1 MSFGEPRHDCR
12 RVDQTMSD
20 VRFRYFTVILLLMR
34 MVCSADT
41 PMTSISEIRSM
52 MPGEVDGSSI
62 TAEVEGQVLALPLFY
77 GIFLYDGTNG
87 IYVSHKPVPEFAD
100 RLKPGDWI
108 RVKGI
113 VEPGGFSPAIIAD
126 QIEMVDHRPLPKPMA
141 YIPDKMRLAEMDCQ
155 WVFVAGRLIEV
166 SIAENGLDAMVNIEA
181 GETLYSVQVP
191 YSRAGVERLH
201 EMMYR
206 EVELNA
212 VVGIRYNSR
221 KQAVGRAFIANSID
235 DIIAVDHPD
244 SEKDPVEVSLS
255 ELMCKETPSYGL
267 LKIRGVV
274 TGVFGNELFLRGD
287 AAGLRVQTAKPAA
300 VEPGDDVEVIGY
312 VWPQPISPAF
322 RALKVERL
330 RRLPPPDPQV
340 VHLGAVPDEA
350 LNYDLIELH
359 AELVDIGKQFSEGG
373 AEQQILLCRSGP
385 HRFEARLPV
394 GEKAGDGISA
404 GAELMLTGN
413 AHLLLNPHTQ
423 GILKIT
429 GFWLQLRG
437 SEDIQLQQAAPWW
450 TPERMMWV
458 FSVLL
463 GVIFLFLGWLVLL
476 RKTIRRQTGII
487 KEKVER
493 EAVLEERQRIA
504 RELHDNL
511 EQGLGGIAI
520 QLQNCRMQNALISEK
535 PKADVPEDLKK
546 DIQKTDRAISVAQ
559 HMLAH
564 CSKESRAAI
573 LDLRGVALQRKAL
586 ADLVK
591 EALAPVAEECGAR
604 LEMTVSGNPIQLSR
618 RVERHLMLIAKE
630 AGSNAARHA
639 APKIL
644 KVGLRYEPGR
654 VVLTVRDDGCG
665 FNPSSPEKEGHF
677 GLIGMQER
685 AVKINGTFRITSTPG
700 EGTEVRVEV
709 SGPQEEQQ

>member
-1 MSFGEPRHDCR
+1 
-12 RVDQTMSD
+12 MSD
-20 VRFRYFTVILLLMR
+20 VRFRCLTVVLLLMQA
-34 MVCSADT
+34 VCFAGA
-41 PMTSISEIRSM
+41 PITSISHIRAM
-52 MPGEVDGSSI
+52 MPDEVDGTV
-62 TAEVEGQVLALPLFY
+62 TAEIEGQVLALPLFF

-87 IYVSHKPVPEFAD
+87 IFVSHKPVPEFAEK
-100 RLKPGDWI
+100 LKPGDWI
-108 RVKGI
+108 RVNGI
-113 VEPGGFSPAIIAD
+113 VEPGGFSPAIVAD
-126 QIEMVDHRPLPKPMA
+126 QIELIDHRPLPEPMA

-155 WVFVAGRLIEV
+155 WVFLSGRLIAV
-166 SIAENGLDAMVNIEA
+166 STAENGLDAMVNIES
-181 GETLYSVQVP
+181 GENLYSVQVP

-206 EVELNA
+206 DVELNA

-221 KQAVGRAFIANSID
+221 KQAVGRAFIAHSID
-235 DIIAVDHPD
+235 DIIAVDHPG
-244 SEKDPVEVSLS
+244 SEKDPVDVSLS
-255 ELMCKETPSYGL
+255 ELMRKDTPSYGL
-267 LKIRGVV
+267 LKTRGVV
-274 TGVFGNELFLRGD
+274 TGVFGKELFLRGD
-287 AAGLRVQTAKPAA
+287 AAGLRVQTAKSTD
-300 VEPGDDVEVIGY
+300 VEPGDYVEITGY

-322 RALKVERL
+322 RALEVERL
-330 RRLPPPDPQV
+330 KTQPMPEPRQV
-340 VHLGAVPDEA
+340 PVGAVPDEA
-350 LNYDLIELH
+350 LNYDLIALH
-359 AELVDIGKQFSEGG
+359 AELIDIGKQFSEGG
-373 AEQQILLCRSGP
+373 AEQQILLCRSGA

-394 GEKAGDGISA
+394 GKRAEEGISA

-423 GILKIT
+423 GKLKIT
-429 GFWLQLRG
+429 GFWLQLRDA
-437 SEDIQLQQAAPWW
+437 EDIQLLRAAPWW

-458 FSVLL
+458 FSALL
-463 GVIFLFLGWLVLL
+463 GVIVLFLGWLVLL
-476 RKTIRRQTGII
+476 RQTIRRQTGII

-535 PKADVPEDLKK
+535 PEENVSEDLKNG
-546 DIQKTDRAISVAQ
+546 IQKTDRAISVAQ

-591 EALAPVAEECGAR
+591 EALAPVAKECGAR
-604 LEMTVSGNPIQLSR
+604 LEMTVSGNPVQLSR

-644 KVGLRYEPGR
+644 KVGLRYESGR

-677 GLIGMQER
+677 GLKGMEER
-685 AVKINGTFRITSTPG
+685 AVKMNGTFRITSAPG
-700 EGTEVRVEV
+700 EGAEVYVEV
-709 SGPQEEQQ
+709 PNQQVKQQ

>member
-1 MSFGEPRHDCR
+1 M
-12 RVDQTMSD
+12 TD
-20 VRFRYFTVILLLMR
+20 VRFRYFTVILLFMR
-34 MVCSADT
+34 IVCSADT

-87 IYVSHKPVPEFAD
+87 IYVSHKPVPEFAN

-126 QIEMVDHRPLPKPMA
+126 QIEVIDHRPLPEPMA
-141 YIPDKMRLAEMDCQ
+141 YIPDKMHLAEMDCQ
-155 WVFVAGRLIEV
+155 WVFIRGRLIGI
-166 SIAENGLDAMVNIEA
+166 STAANGLDAMVNIES

-191 YSRAGVERLH
+191 YSRPGIDRLNAL
-201 EMMYR
+201 MYR

-212 VVGIRYNSR
+212 VVGIRYNNR

-235 DIIAVDHPD
+235 DITAVDPADH
-244 SEKDPVEVSLS
+244 EQDPVEVSIS
-255 ELMCKETPSYGL
+255 ELMRKDTPSYGL
-267 LKIRGVV
+267 LKTRGVV

-322 RALKVERL
+322 RALAVECL
-330 RRLPPPDPQV
+330 RKQSTPEPRRVPGGV
-340 VHLGAVPDEA
+340 VPDEA

-359 AELVDIGKQFSEGG
+359 AELIDIGKQFSEEGT
-373 AEQQILLCRSGP
+373 EQQILLCRSGP

-394 GEKAGDGISA
+394 GEKAGEGILA

-423 GILKIT
+423 GMLKIT

-437 SEDIQLQQAAPWW
+437 PEDILLLQAAPWW

-458 FSVLL
+458 FSALL
-463 GVIFLFLGWLVLL
+463 GIIFLFLGWLVLL

-535 PKADVPEDLKK
+535 PEADVPEDLKK

-559 HMLAH
+559 NMLAH

-591 EALAPVAEECGAR
+591 EALTPVAEECGAR
-604 LEMTVSGNPIQLSR
+604 LEMTVSGNPVQLSR

-639 APKIL
+639 APKTL
-644 KVGLRYEPGR
+644 KVGLCYEPGR

-665 FNPSSPEKEGHF
+665 FNPNITEKKGHF
-677 GLIGMQER
+677 GLKGMQER
-685 AVKINGTFRITSTPG
+685 AAKMNGTFRVTSTPG
-700 EGTEVRVEV
+700 HGAEVRVEV
-709 SGPQEEQQ
+709 SDQQVKQQ